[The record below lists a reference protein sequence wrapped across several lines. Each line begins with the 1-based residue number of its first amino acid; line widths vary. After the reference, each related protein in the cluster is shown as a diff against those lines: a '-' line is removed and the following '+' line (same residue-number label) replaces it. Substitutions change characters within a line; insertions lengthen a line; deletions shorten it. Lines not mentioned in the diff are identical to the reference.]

1 MNETDRITKFTE
13 TVIEGNGYESYT
25 GVTRQ
30 LETSAIVMINV
41 AHMHIEC
48 VGSEYKQSCVGHPQ
62 NGK

>member
-1 MNETDRITKFTE
+1 MRQMNNNFTE

-30 LETSAIVMINV
+30 LHMSEIVIINV
-41 AHMHIEC
+41 AHMRIEC
-48 VGSEYKQSCVGHPQ
+48 VGREYKQSCVGHPQ